1 MEFYLPQ
8 LCHLVISGK
17 GIDFDDDGTTV
28 AKRLERFIIEL
39 SLTRPDLAFKTLLMY
54 QSYFKDNLALQ
65 THVSMEEAK
74 QTKMERHANE
84 VVEMLESSIINGA
97 IPMRFLY
104 NQEDTGAEAHV
115 SPDAQIDKIHKAD
128 YLTL

>member
-8 LCHLVISGK
+8 LCHLVLSGK
-17 GIDFDDDGTTV
+17 GIDFDDDGTSV
-28 AKRLERFIIEL
+28 AKRLERFIIEI
-39 SLTRPDLAFKTLLMY
+39 SLTRPDLAFKTLLVY
-54 QSYFKDNLALQ
+54 QSYFKENLTTETAA
-65 THVSMEEAK
+65 SMEEAK

-97 IPMRFLY
+97 IPQRFLY
-104 NQEDTGAEAHV
+104 NQEDSGIEAHV
-115 SPDAQIDKIHKAD
+115 PPEVQLDKIHKAD